1 MTQPHRLS
9 RLQEIIRRLRSEDG
23 CPWDKKQTPASI
35 KKYLLEETDELAE
48 AIDNKDARHICE
60 EIGDLFFILT
70 ILCEM
75 YSEQNAFTT
84 DDALQAII
92 EKMIR
97 RHPHVFN
104 GLPTGSDQEL
114 RSQWQAIKKMEKIK
128 KDGSTLP

>member
-9 RLQEIIRRLRSEDG
+9 RLEEIIGELRSENG

-35 KKYLLEETDELAE
+35 KKYLLEETSELAE
-48 AIDNKDARHICE
+48 AIDKGEPQHICE

-70 ILCEM
+70 MLCRM
-75 YSEQNAFTT
+75 FKEQDTFTT

-104 GLPTGSDQEL
+104 GLPAGNDQEL
-114 RSQWQAIKKMEKIK
+114 RSQWQAIKEMEKK
-128 KDGSTLP
+128 KNNRE

>member
-9 RLQEIIRRLRSEDG
+9 RLEEIIQQLRSENG

-35 KKYLLEETDELAE
+35 KKYLIEESRELAE
-48 AIDNKDARHICE
+48 AIDNGEPQHIRE

-75 YSEQNAFTT
+75 FREKDIFTT
-84 DDALQAII
+84 EDALQTII
-92 EKMIR
+92 DKMIR

-104 GLPTGSDQEL
+104 GAPTGTDQEL
-114 RSQWQAIKKMEKIK
+114 RRQWQAIKEMEKTEK
-128 KDGSTLP
+128 K